1 MTTRRSFLA
10 TNLVGAAG
18 YTSIRR
24 WIPAAAAYP
33 SQSSDRPANADAN
46 SDRDF
51 WNDWPSHIAGKMNDA
66 REKRLANL
74 ATINS
79 STKVQERTAMI
90 RATLWKLL
98 GGPLERTP
106 LNPKVTGRHRS

>member
-1 MTTRRSFLA
+1 
-10 TNLVGAAG
+10 
-18 YTSIRR
+18 
-24 WIPAAAAYP
+24 
-33 SQSSDRPANADAN
+33 
-46 SDRDF
+46 
-51 WNDWPSHIAGKMNDA
+51 MNDA

-106 LNPKVTGRHRS
+106 LNPKVTGRHDRGYCRIESVIFESFPQVYVTANLYIPL